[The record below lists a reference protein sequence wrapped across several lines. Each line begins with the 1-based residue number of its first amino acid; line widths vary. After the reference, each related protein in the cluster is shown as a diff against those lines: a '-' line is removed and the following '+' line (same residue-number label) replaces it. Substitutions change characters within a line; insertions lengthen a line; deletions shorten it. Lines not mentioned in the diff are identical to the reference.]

1 MYIILHLLLT
11 PIKACLSLIPFLSDC
26 VCTYVCIY
34 HVYIDCNYNNF
45 HKKNIISIYKS
56 IWKYKY
62 FCNVFKYKY
71 KYLCEK
77 LKVFKY
83 KYKYFEKCI

>member
-1 MYIILHLLLT
+1 MYIFSTYYSHPLKPVYLSFFFCLT
-11 PIKACLSLIPFLSDC
+11 
-26 VCTYVCIY
+26 VYV
-34 HVYIDCNYNNF
+34 HMFVYIMYILIV
-45 HKKNIISIYKS
+45 IITIFIRKIWSIYKS

-71 KYLCEK
+71 KYLWEK

-83 KYKYFEKCI
+83 KYKYF

>member
-11 PIKACLSLIPFLSDC
+11 PIKACLSLILFLSDC

-45 HKKNIISIYKS
+45 HEKNIK
-56 IWKYKY
+56 
-62 FCNVFKYKY
+62 CLQ
-71 KYLCEK
+71 KYLK
-77 LKVFKY
+77 IQILLQ
-83 KYKYFEKCI
+83 CI